1 MFEYQF
7 PSPSYLSFLN
17 PWAPNPLLKSIHIQ
31 GPFITIF
38 GRKTIGEE
46 LSIIS
51 KELKV
56 RVIPSLGTEHYTCH
70 NMIESPW
77 EYLES
82 TKHSHVHYTMSDRNM
97 EQGITDLIS
106 AIFQR
111 HNPAV
116 REQDHQALLAETEKD
131 RVRLGHEELPD
142 HIKESMA
149 QIDRTSPFILSE
161 DSQALIQDILS
172 KYGEYCTR
180 HSNDRCRELL
190 QMYFIGPLKL
200 VILKEDF
207 EEVEKKRIST
217 LLQPLLSIRQ
227 CLNTTQKEPYN
238 AEVFQ
243 QIQNLIQEV
252 DVNELIK
259 LENRDNNYITEGA
272 SLQERLDFI
281 SSYAQERLESIEE
294 YRKTWRFTLDSL
306 YSRISQIYYSIFS
319 STEPRTA

>member
-7 PSPSYLSFLN
+7 PSPSFFSYFN

-38 GRKTIGEE
+38 GRKTVGEE

-56 RVIPSLGTEHYTCH
+56 RVIPALGMEHHTCH

-82 TKHSHVHYTMSDRNM
+82 TRHPHVHYTITDRSV
-97 EQGITDLIS
+97 EKGITDLIS

-116 REQDHQALLAETEKD
+116 REQDHQTLLAETEKE
-131 RVRLGHEELPD
+131 RVRLKHEELPD
-142 HIKESMA
+142 HIKESLA
-149 QIDRTSPFILSE
+149 QIDTTSPFILSE

-172 KYGEYCTR
+172 KYGEYCIR
-180 HSNDRCRELL
+180 HGTDRCRELL

-227 CLNTTQKEPYN
+227 RLNTTQKEPYN

-252 DVNELIK
+252 DVNELIA
-259 LENRDNNYITEGA
+259 LENRDNNYITEEA

-281 SSYAQERLESIEE
+281 SSYAQERLECIKE
-294 YRKTWRFTLDSL
+294 YKKTWRFTLDLL
-306 YSRISQIYYSIFS
+306 YSRIFQIYHSIFS
-319 STEPRTA
+319 SPTPRTA